1 MALQQ
6 STRRQIPNLATISP
20 PTPPQL
26 GKTQKFSGSAVSGS
40 GRTAPPLRL
49 AVLLLAAAA
58 LLSACGGG
66 GGGGGGGGNSA
77 GSGTG
82 SRCAGTAL
90 FGCLVANQWG
100 LGRVRTEP
108 AWRRISDSNGKV
120 TAPGDGQ
127 TVGVV
132 DSGIDRDHR
141 AFCGSSAPCR
151 KTVTEQFLG
160 SATDETG
167 TRISHG
173 TAVASVIAG
182 RLFNAVG
189 VAWGADVAMFAI
201 PLWTGGSTYRPV
213 SLATRAS
220 DTYGPAPLATFAT
233 NDDFFETVYDRVLNW
248 SSGTRTLD
256 FVNLSFNY
264 NGIVD
269 QYSTQ
274 DLRSNYSDTIA
285 ALAQTGATEKTVFVR
300 SAGNAHGKP
309 CDPADF
315 TGNADLCESYV
326 ENGLTK
332 YRVNA
337 KSVEIL
343 PGLPVLIPELRGHIV
358 AVVAIGPDGS
368 IASFSNRCGSAAQ
381 WCLAAPGVQIRAAYF
396 GPYTDPVTN
405 EVTTGWRGRY
415 NPSGTSFAAPMV
427 TGALVVMKHYFRD
440 QMSNTALVERMLDT
454 ANDRGIYAGSTVYG
468 HGLLDL
474 DAATTPV
481 GTSSLALGNTVG
493 GPGSPLVQTR
503 LTLGN
508 ALGNGLTRAL
518 AGQEV
523 AAFDELGAPFWYKL
537 GGFARAAPG
546 PSGMARLNAFM
557 AWPEGDR
564 NAATAG
570 IGRAPVGGFMPGN
583 RGVGATGLRLGL
595 LGGPSGGMGGGHLA
609 LAGRALALS
618 MAGSAGERTEQRA
631 GERTGE
637 RVGGPGGLGFTVF
650 STEGQRGQ
658 APVSGAV
665 LSWRSPERPVG
676 LRAGLIGERE
686 SLLGSRAA
694 GAFGR
699 LSAGSAFVGFED
711 GTQIGAW
718 RLDAG
723 AEIGMA
729 HAAAGGGLITGVS
742 PLFSSA
748 FAIRAQRPLAG
759 GDSLHV
765 SITQPLRLESG
776 RARLSV
782 PVGRTKDGRVLRRP
796 LTADLAP
803 TGRQIEI
810 AAQWHRPL
818 PAAGA
823 VRLGATW
830 TVHPGH
836 DAAAPSDLTLLAGW
850 RYKF

>member
-1 MALQQ
+1 M
-6 STRRQIPNLATISP
+6 P
-20 PTPPQL
+20 P
-26 GKTQKFSGSAVSGS
+26 V
-40 GRTAPPLRL
+40 RL

-66 GGGGGGGGNSA
+66 GGGGGSS

-82 SRCAGTAL
+82 SRCVGTAL
-90 FGCLVANQWG
+90 FGCLVARQWG
-100 LGRVRTEP
+100 LGRIRTEP
-108 AWRRISDSNGKV
+108 AWRRISESTGRLP
-120 TAPGDGQ
+120 APGAGQ
-127 TVGVV
+127 TVGVI
-132 DSGIDRDHR
+132 DSGIDQGHP
-141 AFCGSSAPCR
+141 AFCG
-151 KTVTEQFLG
+151 G
-160 SATDETG
+160 SATCQKTITEVFTGSTLDETG
-167 TRISHG
+167 DEDSHG
-173 TAVASVIAG
+173 TAVASVIVG
-182 RLFNAVG
+182 RLLIAPG
-189 VAWGADVAMFAI
+189 VAWGADVAMFAVPVGSGGGTYVPI
-201 PLWTGGSTYRPV
+201 SLTDLNDSDDGYADLVNFVTG
-213 SLATRAS
+213 
-220 DTYGPAPLATFAT
+220 
-233 NDDFFETVYDRVLNW
+233 W
-248 SSGTRTLD
+248 SSGGRSLD
-256 FVNLSFNY
+256 FVNVSIGY
-264 NGIVD
+264 RGIVD
-269 QYSTQ
+269 QYSEQ
-274 DLRSNYSDTIA
+274 ELRANFGDTIA
-285 ALAQTGATEKTVFVR
+285 ALAQTGVTDKTVFVY
-300 SAGNAHGKP
+300 SGGNAHGDP

-315 TGNADLCESYV
+315 AGNPDLCESYV
-326 ENGLTK
+326 ENGDTK

-337 KSVEIL
+337 KSVGI
-343 PGLPVLIPELRGHIV
+343 PDGLPARIPELRGHVIS
-358 AVVAIGPDGS
+358 VVAIGRDGR
-368 IASFSNRCGSAAQ
+368 IASFSNRCGIAAQ
-381 WCLAAPGVQIRAAYF
+381 WCLAAPGVQIQTAYF
-396 GPYTDPVTN
+396 GPHPDTN
-405 EVTTGWRGRY
+405 EAGARGTW

-440 QMSNTALVERMLDT
+440 QMSNTELVERMLET
-454 ANDRGIYAGSTVYG
+454 ANDRVRYADSTIYG

-481 GTSSLALGNTVG
+481 GISSLALGNTVG
-493 GPGSPLVQTR
+493 GPGSPVAQTR

-546 PSGMARLNAFM
+546 PSGIARLNAFM
-557 AWPEGDR
+557 AWPEGDG

-570 IGRAPVGGFMPGN
+570 IGRAPVSGFMPGN
-583 RGVGATGLRLGL
+583 RGEGATGLRLGF

-618 MAGSAGERTEQRA
+618 IAGSAGERTE
-631 GERTGE
+631 ERTGG
-637 RVGGPGGLGFTVF
+637 RAGVRAGGPGGLGFTVF

-665 LSWRSPERPVG
+665 LSWRSPERSVG

-699 LSAGSAFVGFED
+699 LSAGSAFVGFEG
-711 GTQIGAW
+711 GTRVGAW
-718 RLDAG
+718 RLDAS

-729 HAAAGGGLITGVS
+729 HAAAVGGLITGVS

-759 GDSLHV
+759 RDTLHV
-765 SITQPLRLESG
+765 SVSQPLRLESG

-782 PVGRTKDGRVLRRP
+782 PVGRTKDGRVLRQP

-823 VRLGATW
+823 VRLGAIW

-836 DAAAPSDLTLLAGW
+836 DVAAPSDLTLLAGW
-850 RYKF
+850 RHKF

>member
-1 MALQQ
+1 M
-6 STRRQIPNLATISP
+6 RDEYLAEGAR
-20 PTPPQL
+20 L
-26 GKTQKFSGSAVSGS
+26 AAS
-40 GRTAPPLRL
+40 GRHSILRCVLQWRCWTGGDPDATGLRQAMPPLRL

-66 GGGGGGGGNSA
+66 GGGAGRSDGNGSGNSTA
-77 GSGTG
+77 TTML
-82 SRCAGTAL
+82 SRCVGTAI

-100 LGRVRTEP
+100 LGRIRTEP
-108 AWRRISDSNGKV
+108 AWRRISDLNGGL
-120 TAPGDGQ
+120 TAPGAGQ
-127 TVGVV
+127 TVGVI
-132 DSGIDRDHR
+132 DDGIDQGHP
-141 AFCGSSAPCR
+141 AFCKGSATCQ
-151 KTVTEQFLG
+151 KTVTEERLIG
-160 SATDETG
+160 ARDDPDG
-167 TRISHG
+167 IKHSHG
-173 TAVASVIAG
+173 TAVASVIVG
-182 RLFNAVG
+182 RLVSAPG

-201 PLWTGGSTYRPV
+201 PLGTGGGTYRPV
-213 SLATRAS
+213 SLAT
-220 DTYGPAPLATFAT
+220 LARDD
-233 NDDFFETVYDRVLNW
+233 DDFKAVIDRVLAW

-256 FVNLSFNY
+256 FVNLSIGF

-274 DLRSNYSDTIA
+274 DLRSNYGDSID
-285 ALAQTGATEKTVFVR
+285 ALAQTGATEKTVFVWA
-300 SAGNAHGKP
+300 AGNAHGDP

-326 ENGLTK
+326 ENGDTK

-337 KSVEIL
+337 KSVQIL
-343 PGLPVLIPELRGHIV
+343 PGLPVLIPELQGHVI
-358 AVVAIGPDGS
+358 AVVAIGQNGE

-381 WCLAAPGVQIRAAYF
+381 WCIAAPGEQIRAAYF
-396 GPYTDPVTN
+396 GPDLDTN
-405 EVTTGWRGRY
+405 EAGVRGIYR
-415 NPSGTSFAAPMV
+415 PSGTSFAAPMV
-427 TGALVVMKHYFRD
+427 TGALVVMNHYFRD
-440 QMSNTALVERMLDT
+440 QMSNTELVERMLET
-454 ANDRGIYAGSTVYG
+454 ANDQGRYADSTIYG

-493 GPGSPLVQTR
+493 SPGSPLVQTR

-508 ALGNGLTRAL
+508 ALGNGLTQAL

-523 AAFDELGAPFWYKL
+523 AAFDSLGAPFWYTL
-537 GGFARAAPG
+537 AGFARAAPG

-564 NAATAG
+564 NGATAG
-570 IGRAPVGGFMPGN
+570 IGQAPVGGFMPGN
-583 RGVGATGLRLGL
+583 RGVGATGLRLGF
-595 LGGPSGGMGGGHLA
+595 LGGPSGSMGGGHLA

-618 MAGSAGERTEQRA
+618 MAGSAGERTEERTGGRTGERSGERA
-631 GERTGE
+631 GERSGE
-637 RVGGPGGLGFTVF
+637 PGGLGFTVF

-665 LSWRSPERPVG
+665 LSWRSFERPVG

-699 LSAGSAFVGFED
+699 LSAGSAFVGFEG
-711 GTQIGAW
+711 GTRVGAW

-759 GDSLHV
+759 GDTLHV
-765 SITQPLRLESG
+765 SVSQPLRLESG

-782 PVGRTKDGRVLRRP
+782 PVGRTKDGRVLRQP

-818 PAAGA
+818 AAAGA

-830 TVHPGH
+830 TIHPGH
-836 DAAAPSDLTLLAGW
+836 DAAAPSDLTVLAGW
-850 RYKF
+850 RHSF

>member
-1 MALQQ
+1 M
-6 STRRQIPNLATISP
+6 P
-20 PTPPQL
+20 P
-26 GKTQKFSGSAVSGS
+26 V
-40 GRTAPPLRL
+40 RL
-49 AVLLLAAAA
+49 TVLLLAAAA

-66 GGGGGGGGNSA
+66 GGNSA

-82 SRCAGTAL
+82 SRCVGTAL

-100 LGRVRTEP
+100 LGRIRTEP
-108 AWRRISDSNGKV
+108 AWRRISEINGEV
-120 TAPGDGQ
+120 TPPGAGQ
-127 TVGVV
+127 TVGVI
-132 DSGIDRDHR
+132 DSGIDQDNP
-141 AFCGSSAPCR
+141 AFCKGSATCQ
-151 KTVTEQFLG
+151 KTITEEFLDG
-160 SATDETG
+160 ATDETG
-167 TRISHG
+167 TQRSHG
-173 TAVASVIAG
+173 TAVASVIVG
-182 RLFNAVG
+182 RLVSAPG

-201 PLWTGGSTYRPV
+201 PLGSGGGAYRPV
-213 SLATRAS
+213 SLAT
-220 DTYGPAPLATFAT
+220 LARDD
-233 NDDFFETVYDRVLNW
+233 DDFKAVIDRVLAW

-256 FVNLSFNY
+256 FMNLSVGF

-274 DLRSNYSDTIA
+274 DLRSNYGDSID
-285 ALAQTGATEKTVFVR
+285 ALAQTGATEKTVFVWG
-300 SAGNAHGKP
+300 AGNAHGDP

-326 ENGLTK
+326 ENGETK

-337 KSVEIL
+337 RSVQIL

-358 AVVAIGPDGS
+358 AVVAIGQNGE
-368 IASFSNRCGSAAQ
+368 IASFSNRCGSAAD
-381 WCLAAPGVQIRAAYF
+381 WCLAAPGRQIRAAYF
-396 GPYTDPVTN
+396 GPHPDTN
-405 EVTTGWRGRY
+405 EAGARGIY

-440 QMSNTALVERMLDT
+440 QMSNTALVERMLQT
-454 ANDRGIYAGSTVYG
+454 ANDQGRYADSAIYG

-508 ALGNGLTRAL
+508 ALGNGLIQAL

-557 AWPEGDR
+557 AWPEGDG

-570 IGRAPVGGFMPGN
+570 IGQAPVSGFMPGN
-583 RGVGATGLRLGL
+583 RGVGATGLRLGY

-618 MAGSAGERTEQRA
+618 TAGSAGERTEERA
-631 GERTGE
+631 GERAGGRAGE
-637 RVGGPGGLGFTVF
+637 RPWGPGGLGFTVF
-650 STEGQRGQ
+650 STEGQRGP

-699 LSAGSAFVGFED
+699 LSAGSAFVGFEG
-711 GTQIGAW
+711 GTRVGAW
-718 RLDAG
+718 RLDAS

-759 GDSLHV
+759 RDTLHLSV
-765 SITQPLRLESG
+765 SQPLRLETG

-782 PVGRTKDGRVLRRP
+782 PVGRTKDGRVLRQP

-830 TVHPGH
+830 TIHPGH

-850 RYKF
+850 RHKF